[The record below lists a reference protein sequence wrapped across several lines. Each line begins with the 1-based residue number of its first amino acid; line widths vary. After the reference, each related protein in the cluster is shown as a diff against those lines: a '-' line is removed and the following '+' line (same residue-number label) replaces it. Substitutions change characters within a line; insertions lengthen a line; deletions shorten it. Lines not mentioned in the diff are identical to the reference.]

1 MGDIQMSAKER
12 RRLEL
17 MSRVRDKQLTL
28 VQVAEWL
35 ELSYRQTKR
44 VWQRYRRDGDAGL
57 VHRLRGRPSSRRIDE
72 ATRQRILDCYQRDYH
87 DFGPTLAAEQLA
99 KRDGQHLDHETL
111 RRWLIGAGLWQ
122 RRRKRQRHRHW
133 RPRKPHVGELVQLDG
148 SEHDWFEGRG
158 PRAVLLVLIDDA
170 TNRTYARFYEA
181 EDTRAVFDVFGRYY
195 DRYGLPLA
203 LYPDRDS
210 IYCVNPAA
218 AAGEPPDAAVP
229 LTQFGRAMKQLGVA
243 LIIAHSPQ
251 AKGRVERRHG
261 VFQDRLVKELRLA
274 GIDTLAAANR
284 YLEDTFLP
292 DLNARFTVLPA
303 AAADL
308 HRRLPR
314 GVRLEEVLCWE
325 EPRLVARDWTVRY
338 QGDYWQI
345 DRRHVRLSLVGQRV
359 VVRTL
364 LDGRRQLLYRGQ
376 KLVSCQLPARPQPPA
391 APVIARRQNAAHPH
405 RPATD
410 HPWRQWGIAVGRN
423 FRRGAAQ
430 GAGASPP
437 QAPAPCAEQPRQ
449 RQRTRCTKGTLLTS

>member
-1 MGDIQMSAKER
+1 MGDIRMSPKER
-12 RRLEL
+12 RRMEL
-17 MSRVRDKQLTL
+17 MARVRDGQLAL
-28 VQVAEWL
+28 VAVAEL
-35 ELSYRQTKR
+35 LPLSYRQTKR
-44 VWQRYRRDGDAGL
+44 LWRRYRTEGDAGL
-57 VHRLRGRPSSRRIDE
+57 VHRLRGRSSSRGIAPNRRR
-72 ATRQRILDCYQRDYH
+72 AILKLYQHWYA

-99 KRDGQHLDHETL
+99 KRDGHHLDHETL
-111 RRWLIGAGLWQ
+111 RRWLIHEGLWQ
-122 RRRKRQRHRHW
+122 RRRKRQRHRQW
-133 RPRKPHVGELVQLDG
+133 RERKPHVGELVQLDG

-181 EDTRAVFDVFGRYY
+181 EDTRAAFDLFGRYY

-210 IYCVNPAA
+210 IYRVNLAATDEPPAA
-218 AAGEPPDAAVP
+218 APV
-229 LTQFGRAMKQLGVA
+229 TQFARAMKQLGVA
-243 LIIAHSPQ
+243 IITAHSPQ

-274 GIDTLAAANR
+274 GSETLAAANR

-292 DLNARFTVLPA
+292 DLNARFTVRPA

-314 GVRLEEVLCWE
+314 GVRLDEVLCWE
-325 EPRLVARDWTVRY
+325 ERRLVARDWTVRY
-338 QGDYWQI
+338 QGQYWQI
-345 DRRHVRLSLVGQRV
+345 DRRHVGLSLVGQRV

-376 KLVSCQLPARPQPPA
+376 KLVNYQLPARPQPP
-391 APVIARRQNAAHPH
+391 PTPLIARRSNAPRTN

-423 FRRGAAQ
+423 FRRGGAEGGGFAPTPPPSAPNNHSNVKQHAAER
-430 GAGASPP
+430 GHF
-437 QAPAPCAEQPRQ
+437 
-449 RQRTRCTKGTLLTS
+449 

>member
-1 MGDIQMSAKER
+1 MSGKER

-17 MSRVRDKQLTL
+17 MARVRDQELTL
-28 VQVAEWL
+28 VAVAEL
-35 ELSYRQTKR
+35 LALSYRQTKR
-44 VWQRYRRDGDAGL
+44 LWQRYRTEGDVGL
-57 VHRLRGRPSSRRIDE
+57 VHRLRGRGSSRGIAPSKRR
-72 ATRQRILDCYQRDYH
+72 AILKLYQHCYA

-99 KRDGQHLDHETL
+99 KRDGHHLDHETL
-111 RRWLIGAGLWQ
+111 RRWLIQEGLWQ
-122 RRRKRQRHRHW
+122 RRRKRHRHRQW
-133 RPRKPHVGELVQLDG
+133 RARKPHVGELVQLDG
-148 SEHDWFEGRG
+148 SEHDWLEGRG

-181 EDTRAVFDVFGRYY
+181 EDTRAAFDLFGRYY

-210 IYCVNPAA
+210 IYRVNLAA
-218 AAGEPPDAAVP
+218 TDEPPEPATAP
-229 LTQFGRAMKQLGVA
+229 LTQFARAMNQLGVA
-243 LIIAHSPQ
+243 IITAHSPQ

-274 GIDTLAAANR
+274 DIETLAAANR

-292 DLNARFTVLPA
+292 DLNARFTVAPA
-303 AAADL
+303 ATVNL

-325 EPRLVARDWTVRY
+325 EPRVVARDWTVRY
-338 QGDYWQI
+338 QGEYWQI

-376 KLVSCQLPARPQPPA
+376 KLVSCQLPTRPQPPA
-391 APVIARRQNAAHPH
+391 TPVLARRQNAVRP
-405 RPATD
+405 RCPATD
-410 HPWRQWGIAVGRN
+410 HPWRWFGIAVGTN
-423 FRRGAAQ
+423 FRHG
-430 GAGASPP
+430 GAGGGGFAP
-437 QAPAPCAEQPRQ
+437 QAPAPCAQQPRQ
-449 RQRTRCTKGTLLTS
+449 PQTTRRRKGTLLTS

>member
-1 MGDIQMSAKER
+1 MGDIRMSAKER

-17 MSRVRDKQLTL
+17 MARVRDQELTL
-28 VQVAEWL
+28 VKVAEWL
-35 ELSYRQTKR
+35 PLSYRQTKR
-44 VWQRYRRDGDAGL
+44 LWQRYRTEGDAGL
-57 VHRLRGRPSSRRIDE
+57 VHRLRGRGSSRGIAPTKRR
-72 ATRQRILDCYQRDYH
+72 AILKLYQHCYA
-87 DFGPTLAAEQLA
+87 DFGPTLAAEHLA
-99 KRDGQHLDHETL
+99 KRDGHHLDHETL
-111 RRWLIGAGLWQ
+111 RRWLIQEGLWQ
-122 RRRKRQRHRHW
+122 RRRKRHRHRQW
-133 RPRKPHVGELVQLDG
+133 RERKPHVGELVQIDG

-181 EDTRAVFDVFGRYY
+181 EDTRAAFEVFGRYY

-218 AAGEPPDAAVP
+218 AAGEPPDPAAAP
-229 LTQFGRAMKQLGVA
+229 LTQFGRAMKQLGVG
-243 LIIAHSPQ
+243 LITAHSPQ

-261 VFQDRLVKELRLA
+261 LFQDRLVKELRLA
-274 GIDTLAAANR
+274 GIDTLAAANC

-292 DLNARFTVLPA
+292 DLNARFTVPPA
-303 AAADL
+303 AAVDL

-325 EPRLVARDWTVRY
+325 EPRVVARDWTVRY
-338 QGDYWQI
+338 HGDYWQI
-345 DRRHVRLSLVGQRV
+345 DRRHVGLSLVGQRV

-364 LDGRRQLLYRGQ
+364 LDGRRHLLYRGQ
-376 KLVSCQLPARPQPPA
+376 KLVSYQLPARPQPPA
-391 APVIARRQNAAHPH
+391 APVIARRQNAARPH
-405 RPATD
+405 RPAAD

-437 QAPAPCAEQPRQ
+437 KPPPPAPNNPGNVKEHAAER
-449 RQRTRCTKGTLLTS
+449 GHF